1 MSTLQ
6 RGTGRTAV
14 EAPAHGAPA
23 SGDGLLVHICWGFV
37 SSGGEHAAAA
47 DDGQLHAML
56 DIDGSGQA
64 TLRAWVEQGSRHEV
78 LLAGAVLQVDVTHDG
93 DMLHVDSRSGSLP
106 LKLSFSGDR
115 LCYVASPIPAL
126 AGLRGGCYQR
136 PALMNQSSPRAAAAR

>member
-23 SGDGLLVHICWGFV
+23 SGDGLLVHVCWGFV
-37 SSGGEHAAAA
+37 SSGREHAA
-47 DDGQLHAML
+47 DDNGQLHAML

-64 TLRAWVEQGSRHEV
+64 TLRAWVEQGNRHEV
-78 LLAGAVLQVDVTHDG
+78 LLAGAVLQLDVTDDG

-106 LKLSFSGDR
+106 LKLSLAGDR

-136 PALMNQSSPRAAAAR
+136 PALMKRSMPRAAAAR